1 MEVVSTD
8 PRRTLVRGA
17 LYRALPVQNGD
28 RPCLVLEMIA
38 GEGTAPV
45 EIHLDWV
52 DLSKIL
58 RCARESN
65 DERIR
70 DAVRLPLFSD

>member
-1 MEVVSTD
+1 MKIVCTD
-8 PRRTLVRGA
+8 PRRTLVRGS
-17 LYRALPVQNGD
+17 LYRALPVQKD
-28 RPCLVLEMIA
+28 RHPRLILEMIA
-38 GEGTAPV
+38 GEGTSPV

-52 DLSKIL
+52 DLSTIL